1 MSLTISSPRNTL
13 QLITP
18 HQGGYHY
25 SFEELK
31 GANPEGGAA
40 SADGWIESLEKAKD
54 IAVSQDMNSYGND
67 NDFADMTSTGLS
79 PSSISGNR
87 GNGQDGM
94 DHNDKRSQ
102 LSKNQS
108 GVDDPA
114 LKRHRFSKRQSRN
127 GLGSAF

>member
-1 MSLTISSPRNTL
+1 MTF
-13 QLITP
+13 

-54 IAVSQDMNSYGND
+54 MAVSQDMNSYGND

-79 PSSISGNR
+79 ASSTSGNR

-94 DHNDKRSQ
+94 DYNDKRSQ